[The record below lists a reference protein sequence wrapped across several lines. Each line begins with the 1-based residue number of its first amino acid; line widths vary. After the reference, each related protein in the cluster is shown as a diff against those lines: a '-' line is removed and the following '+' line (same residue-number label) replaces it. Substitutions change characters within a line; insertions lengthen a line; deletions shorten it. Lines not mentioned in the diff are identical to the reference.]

1 MTGYPSRQA
10 GATLMGLLMTAAL
23 IGFFAYVGM
32 KVVPIYIENYGVK
45 AALKS
50 LAEEETQGVGSGEIR
65 SRLMKRLDM
74 NNVDSVRPDSVEI
87 KALGR
92 SRVVS
97 VNYEVRTR
105 FYGNLYLLMAFNE
118 STVLADN

>member
-1 MTGYPSRQA
+1 MATNLARQN

-32 KVVPIYIENYGVK
+32 KLVPVYIENYGVK
-45 AALKS
+45 AALNS
-50 LAEEETQGVGSGEIR
+50 LADEGAQSGSVTEIR
-65 SRLMKRLDM
+65 SRLMKRLDV
-74 NNVDSVRPDSVEI
+74 NNVDSVRPEDVEI
-87 KALGR
+87 KTMGK

-105 FYGNLYLLMAFNE
+105 FYGNLHLLMIFNE

>member
-1 MTGYPSRQA
+1 MTTNLARQN

-32 KVVPIYIENYGVK
+32 KLVPVYIENYGVK
-45 AALKS
+45 AALNS
-50 LAEEETQGVGSGEIR
+50 LADEGAQSGSVTEIR
-65 SRLMKRLDM
+65 SRLMKRLDV
-74 NNVDSVRPDSVEI
+74 NNVDSVRPEDVEI
-87 KALGR
+87 KTMGK

-105 FYGNLYLLMAFNE
+105 FYGNLHLLMIFNE

>member
-1 MTGYPSRQA
+1 MTTNLARQN

-32 KVVPIYIENYGVK
+32 KLVPVYIENYGVK
-45 AALKS
+45 AALNS
-50 LAEEETQGVGSGEIR
+50 LADEGAQNGSVAEIR
-65 SRLMKRLDM
+65 NRLMKRLDV
-74 NNVDSVRPDSVEI
+74 NDVDSVRPEDVEI
-87 KALGR
+87 KTMGK

-105 FYGNLYLLMAFNE
+105 FYGNLHLLMIFNE